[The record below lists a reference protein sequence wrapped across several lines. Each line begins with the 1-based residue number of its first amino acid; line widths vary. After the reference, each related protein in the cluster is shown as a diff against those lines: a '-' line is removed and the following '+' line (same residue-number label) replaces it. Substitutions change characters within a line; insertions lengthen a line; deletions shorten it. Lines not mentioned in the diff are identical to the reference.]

1 MKTKQ
6 IMRKL
11 GMATLTAAMLAGC
24 VWAPATVSNAEEGG
38 KTITMAYGGGGDTFN
53 PLEADTNGDDYL
65 QILIWDRPFITKAD
79 GSIEGHLCDSYEM
92 VDGKTMRMH
101 INADAKWTDGEPV
114 TADDFVWTAQA
125 MTNQTI
131 ACPRCFIM
139 KYLDGTDESGIETS
153 AQSVNVK
160 AVDEKTVDFG
170 FKNEIDPEMFIK
182 MFNLN
187 FLTLPSHCFEGVAF
201 EDVNSSD
208 FWKNPIGNG
217 PCIYKSMVQDERYE
231 YTANKDYYMGTPDFD
246 TFVIRVVSTE
256 NLLAGLMTGEIDII
270 AGSSSSLPIA
280 DWEMAQMQENLVCE
294 SAVGPGYYNLCLN
307 QQRDYLTDE
316 VCQAIEMAIDK
327 QAIVDAAFAGAAE
340 VANSWV
346 PKASNYYNP
355 EVETMN
361 QYDPEAAKALLESSG
376 WDFDRE
382 LQVLGMTGTQRIQ
395 IMEMVQQNLEAIG
408 MKVNLE
414 VADSATCVAK
424 MSGGEVDMGLMGTAG
439 TLDPDNCAINFTV
452 GGPFC
457 FAYINDTTWTDTV
470 TEAAAASNFEARKV
484 IYDDLQVRVKEEVPY
499 IYLYFSPEFVAYN
512 KNLTGVDI
520 TDFFQ
525 LQYSVWNWKLA
536 E

>member
-1 MKTKQ
+1 
-6 IMRKL
+6 
-11 GMATLTAAMLAGC
+11 
-24 VWAPATVSNAEEGG
+24 
-38 KTITMAYGGGGDTFN
+38 
-53 PLEADTNGDDYL
+53 
-65 QILIWDRPFITKAD
+65 
-79 GSIEGHLCDSYEM
+79 
-92 VDGKTMRMH
+92 
-101 INADAKWTDGEPV
+101 
-114 TADDFVWTAQA
+114 
-125 MTNQTI
+125 
-131 ACPRCFIM
+131 
-139 KYLDGTDESGIETS
+139 
-153 AQSVNVK
+153 
-160 AVDEKTVDFG
+160 
-170 FKNEIDPEMFIK
+170 
-182 MFNLN
+182 
-187 FLTLPSHCFEGVAF
+187 
-201 EDVNSSD
+201 
-208 FWKNPIGNG
+208 
-217 PCIYKSMVQDERYE
+217 
-231 YTANKDYYMGTPDFD
+231 
-246 TFVIRVVSTE
+246 
-256 NLLAGLMTGEIDII
+256 
-270 AGSSSSLPIA
+270 
-280 DWEMAQMQENLVCE
+280 
-294 SAVGPGYYNLCLN
+294 
-307 QQRDYLTDE
+307 
-316 VCQAIEMAIDK
+316 
-327 QAIVDAAFAGAAE
+327 
-340 VANSWV
+340 
-346 PKASNYYNP
+346 
-355 EVETMN
+355 MN